1 MSGIE
6 KGLIMCFN
14 EWIIGTSL
22 STVSQDDY
30 IEIND
35 FNLNSSFF
43 LSHIHLWLKIT
54 FQKSLFK
61 NGIVLT

>member
-43 LSHIHLWLKIT
+43 FKSHSFVT
-54 FQKSLFK
+54 
-61 NGIVLT
+61 

>member
-1 MSGIE
+1 
-6 KGLIMCFN
+6 MCFN

-22 STVSQDDY
+22 ATVSQDDY
-30 IEIND
+30 TEVND
-35 FNLNSSFF
+35 INLNSSFF
-43 LSHIHLWLKIT
+43 LKSHSFVIT